1 ARSRIGIGC
10 VLVVEVVLTDENDG
24 KRPQR
29 GHVHHFVEN
38 PLAQSALAEEADR
51 YPVAPRAL
59 GGKGRAGGNPGTTG
73 HDGVGPQVAA
83 LLVGDVH
90 RSALPA
96 AIPRRLAQELG
107 EHPVCRRPLGQT
119 VAVAAMRGGDVV
131 VGPQRLAHANRHG
144 FLAYIQVRQTRHL
157 PRGIQLVDVFLEH
170 ADAIHLR
177 VHRQVLIPVH
187 RLLVLWARASV
198 LGSWI
203 ASFRS
208 PARCAIT
215 SHTAAKSW
223 RLNPIDRAADSH
235 SLVTAVV
242 GSGTDVCRPSSSARL
257 RSFCIIVTSNHA
269 SSGIRSTNGPRYF
282 NIGDAI
288 TLLSSTATAVSRG
301 IPPFS
306 ASATPSLKASIC
318 TARLRFVAIFMS
330 TAWPFPPT
338 SFTVGPMSWRM
349 GLTRS
354 KAARSPPT
362 MIDNFPS
369 SSVLTLPETAAS
381 NMCAPRRT
389 ASRP

>member
-1 ARSRIGIGC
+1 MRVDLAGIWVGRGEGKLQTCGDLRAHLFTNPSALLRCRNPLRDQPCHQDLQRIALSPPPLLLIFGPVVPAVDISNMVPQESIGLAQQERRALAPARPRHGPARSGMDGAHILTVHLLSYDAERPRPRQKIARSRLGIGR
-10 VLVVEVVLTDENDG
+10 VLVVEVVFTDENDG

-59 GGKGRAGGNPGTTG
+59 GGKGRARGNPGTTG

-107 EHPVCRRPLGQT
+107 EHPVYRRPLGQT
-119 VAVAAMRGGDVV
+119 VAVA
-131 VGPQRLAHANRHG
+131 
-144 FLAYIQVRQTRHL
+144 
-157 PRGIQLVDVFLEH
+157 
-170 ADAIHLR
+170 
-177 VHRQVLIPVH
+177 
-187 RLLVLWARASV
+187 
-198 LGSWI
+198 
-203 ASFRS
+203 
-208 PARCAIT
+208 
-215 SHTAAKSW
+215 
-223 RLNPIDRAADSH
+223 
-235 SLVTAVV
+235 

-338 SFTVGPMSWRM
+338 
-349 GLTRS
+349 
-354 KAARSPPT
+354 
-362 MIDNFPS
+362 
-369 SSVLTLPETAAS
+369 
-381 NMCAPRRT
+381 
-389 ASRP
+389 